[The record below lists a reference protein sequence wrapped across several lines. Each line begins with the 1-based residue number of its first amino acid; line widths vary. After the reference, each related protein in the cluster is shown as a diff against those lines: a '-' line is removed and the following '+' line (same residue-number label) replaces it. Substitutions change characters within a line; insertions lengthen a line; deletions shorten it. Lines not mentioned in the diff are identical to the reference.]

1 MARIEFRNLTLA
13 YERHPAIHHL
23 STTIEPG
30 SLTAVIGPNG
40 SGKSSLMKA
49 IMGQL
54 LPVEGKLLRHDFEA
68 SDVAWL
74 PQQATIDRDFPI
86 CVQDF
91 LLSGLWREIGVFSA
105 PVQDK
110 RERLLRALEQ
120 VGLSGFGKRAIGSL
134 SGGQLQR
141 VLFARLLLQ
150 DRKVLLLDE
159 PFNAIDERTSC
170 ELLELIKNWH
180 GEARTILVVTHD
192 IDQARTHFPQTL
204 LLARELLAH
213 GPTIDVLK
221 PANLL
226 AARRMCEAFDDQAN
240 LCHRSEQAA

>member
-1 MARIEFRNLTLA
+1 
-13 YERHPAIHHL
+13 
-23 STTIEPG
+23 
-30 SLTAVIGPNG
+30 
-40 SGKSSLMKA
+40 
-49 IMGQL
+49 L
-54 LPVEGKLLRHDFEA
+54 LL
-68 SDVAWL
+68 
-74 PQQATIDRDFPI
+74 
-86 CVQDF
+86 
-91 LLSGLWREIGVFSA
+91 
-105 PVQDK
+105 
-110 RERLLRALEQ
+110 ALEQ

-159 PFNAIDERTSC
+159 PFNAIDERTSR
-170 ELLELIKNWH
+170 ELLELIKVWH

-192 IDQARTHFPQTL
+192 IDQARQHFPQTL

-213 GPTIDVLK
+213 GPTHEVLK

-226 AARRMCEAFDDQAN
+226 AARRLCEAFDEKAN